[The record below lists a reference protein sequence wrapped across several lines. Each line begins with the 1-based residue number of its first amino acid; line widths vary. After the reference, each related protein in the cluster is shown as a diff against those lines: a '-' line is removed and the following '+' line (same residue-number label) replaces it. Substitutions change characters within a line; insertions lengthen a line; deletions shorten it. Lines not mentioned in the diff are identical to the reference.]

1 MVDGKYS
8 TDTYKS
14 ILISIGTIIRNS
26 EILNLFLIIL
36 KLKKICKH
44 VVKKLPY
51 LLRYVPDQHKTQQV
65 CS

>member
-44 VVKKLPY
+44 AVKKLPY